1 MDVDHEEHTGAG
13 EVVEEQPVDIED
25 APAVMEV
32 PPLAAEEPAAVV
44 SDDEPVLVAGDGTPI
59 ECADIGASLPDPEE
73 IKTEMG
79 RKKSI
84 KKWQIIALVTA
95 CLLVLIIGVSVGVSD
110 SKSSKSSNTLDSPDA
125 AANATRYHEVIDF
138 LTMFTP
144 RNILEK
150 DGTPQHAAANWIATI
165 DKDKYVIPSHAD
177 ADMHLSYYFV
187 QRYVLAV
194 LYYAMGGENWTYKS
208 RFLSKAV
215 TCEWNQGF
223 KLDNVQRYDF
233 GVKCADNERITD
245 IFMRKLLSRA
255 PP

>member
-13 EVVEEQPVDIED
+13 EVVEEQPVDIEE

-32 PPLAAEEPAAVV
+32 PPLAAGEPAAVV
-44 SDDEPVLVAGDGTPI
+44 SDEEPVLVGRDGTPI
-59 ECADIGASLPDPEE
+59 ESADIGASLPDPEE
-73 IKTEMG
+73 IRTEMG
-79 RKKSI
+79 RKKNI
-84 KKWQIIALVTA
+84 KKWQIIAVVSV
-95 CLLVLIIGVSVGVSD
+95 CLLALIIGVSVGVSD
-110 SKSSKSSNTLDSPDA
+110 SKSSNVSGSPDA
-125 AANATRYHEVIDF
+125 ATDATRYHEVIDF

-144 RNILEK
+144 RYILEK
-150 DGTPQHAAANWIATI
+150 DGTPQHAAANWIANI
-165 DKDKYVIPSHAD
+165 DKDKYVIPSHAE

-255 PP
+255 RP